1 MNIQR
6 TLVILKPEVFEYNL
20 VGKILDFYDNAK
32 LRYIAVK
39 QLKPNREQMRQHYLD
54 LVGRYSDEL
63 IEDILTRMT
72 RGDCIF
78 IVFEDIDVIKKVR
91 TINGATDPSK
101 AAPGTIRDTFAKS
114 INYNLVHGSDSLE
127 SSQKEIKLWFPEL

>member
-1 MNIQR
+1 MNIER
-6 TLVILKPEVFEYNL
+6 TLVILKPEVFENNL
-20 VGKILDFYDNAK
+20 IGKILDFYDKAK
-32 LRYIAVK
+32 LKYIAMK
-39 QLKPNREQMRQHYLD
+39 QLKPNREQMGQHYLD

-63 IEDILTRMT
+63 ITEILTRMT

-78 IVFEDIDVIKKVR
+78 IVFEDVDVIKKVR
-91 TINGATDPSK
+91 IINGATDPSK
-101 AAPGTIRDTFAKS
+101 AAPGTIRATFAKS